1 MGIKTFTLRLNDE
14 QHEFLEKKSKEI
26 GVSKNDY
33 IRMLLEGEVQADKQ
47 EKIMAELLEI
57 KEILKE
63 KSETK

>member
-1 MGIKTFTLRLNDE
+1 MGTKTFTLRLNDE
-14 QHEFLEKKSKEI
+14 QHEFLERKSKEI

-57 KEILKE
+57 KEILKK